1 MYLLSIPSLD
11 IHERFDF
18 LHEALERFVRL
29 EGSFFTS
36 HWYTVEHPD
45 KLDSNGNRIYIEA
58 CDVSVRELL
67 DTDVCDNRIYRNY

>member
-11 IHERFDF
+11 IAETFESFELAKARFF
-18 LHEALERFVRL
+18 AL
-29 EGSFFTS
+29 EGSVFTS

-58 CDVSVRELL
+58 CDISDREILEG
-67 DTDVCDNRIYRNY
+67 DESNCRIYSNY